1 MLGRCRRDQWE
12 AGDLDWSL
20 EPPDLPREMEE
31 AVVQYF
37 TDMAGI
43 ELLAGA
49 LFDAQGRKTDDPVL
63 QEIFRSFVTDEVRHS
78 KVARRLARFYDV
90 NHYRAYRQSPHLERF
105 APHFV
110 AAIEYLSPEIANAYI
125 TVGEILLD
133 VALLRSLDD
142 YVDDEMSHSAMRLVN
157 RDESRHIAVDFH
169 MVEHYSSD
177 AYVES
182 LKDRPRRPMRQQ
194 LRAWW
199 HFGNVLYNAR
209 PFFQDVFFGPMRITD
224 PRGRRLLEAFKRV
237 QLVSRKP
244 EVQRR
249 PFIRFMTT
257 LQDLY
262 NHPVAG
268 LLFGRLLIRIL
279 GIEPSMV
286 AVLYTPEEL
295 ARAYKMSIE
304 DIAEETLGLKDAM

>member
-1 MLGRCRRDQWE
+1 MLQRCRSDQWSAAE
-12 AGDLDWSL
+12 LDWSL
-20 EPPDLPREMEE
+20 TPPDLPRAKEE

-43 ELLAGA
+43 ERLAGA
-49 LFDAQGRKTDDPVL
+49 LFDAERRKTDDPVL
-63 QEIFRSFVTDEVRHS
+63 HEVFASFVVDEQRHS
-78 KVARRLARFYDV
+78 EVAQRLARFYDV
-90 NHYRAYRQSPHLERF
+90 NHYHAYRPNPHLQRF

-110 AAIEYLSPEIANAYI
+110 SAIEFLSPEIANAYI
-125 TVGEILLD
+125 TSGELLLD

-142 YVDDEMSHSAMRLVN
+142 YVDDEMSHQAMRLIN

-182 LKDRPRRPMRQQ
+182 LKGRPRRPLGQQ
-194 LRAWW
+194 ARACWA
-199 HFGNVLYNAR
+199 FANVLFHAR
-209 PFFQDVFFGPMRITD
+209 PFFEGVFFRPMRITD
-224 PRGRRLLEAFKRV
+224 PRGRRLLEAFKRI

-244 EVQRR
+244 EVKRR

-262 NHPVAG
+262 NRP
-268 LLFGRLLIRIL
+268 LFNLVLGRLLVRIL
-279 GIEPSMV
+279 GANPEVLAI
-286 AVLYTPEEL
+286 LYTPEDL
-295 ARAYKMSIE
+295 LRAYKMSMDE
-304 DIAEETLGLKDAM
+304 MAEEVLQAKLA